1 MMIIKTMRT
10 KFVKIFFLLGGM
22 SGVEEVGRQPEHLI
36 EGRVLIKIIMMI
48 MRVLMILRLYEFL
61 YLRFDEPVL

>member
-1 MMIIKTMRT
+1 MMMIIKTMRT

-36 EGRVLIKIIMMI
+36 EGRVLITIIMMI
-48 MRVLMILRLYEFL
+48 MRVLMI
-61 YLRFDEPVL
+61 

>member
-1 MMIIKTMRT
+1 MMMIIKTIMT

-36 EGRVLIKIIMMI
+36 EGRVLIKITMMI
-48 MRVLMILRLYEFL
+48 LRVLMILRLYAFL
-61 YLRFDEPVL
+61 FL

>member
-1 MMIIKTMRT
+1 MMFIKTMMT

-36 EGRVLIKIIMMI
+36 EGRVLITIMM
-48 MRVLMILRLYEFL
+48 MILRLYDLL
-61 YLRFDEPVL
+61 YL

>member
-1 MMIIKTMRT
+1 MFIKTMRT

-36 EGRVLIKIIMMI
+36 EGRVLITIMMI
-48 MRVLMILRLYEFL
+48 ILRVLMILRLYDCL
-61 YLRFDEPVL
+61 YL